1 MNQKQERLFKEYT
14 VWRAI
19 FSMAVPAVINILVMV
34 FYNMADMFFVARLH
48 DDAQVA
54 AISIVAPAFTMMM
67 ALGSMVGGGGCALIA
82 RTMGEGDSD
91 RVSLYSSLCCWGS
104 ILFGGI
110 FAAVVLLIFCD
121 PLLRF
126 LGANEEMWS
135 YAGTY
140 LTILALGAPV
150 MIFTTAFGNIVRAE
164 GAVKE
169 GMLGNLIST
178 VTNVALDPLFILVL
192 PFGVA
197 GAAAA
202 TVLGNAVGAAYL
214 LWYVRKRSASLSL
227 SPRLAAS
234 APLELWHIVAIGLPN
249 GTSSFLSS
257 FASALANNL
266 MVQYGTLAVAAM
278 AAASKSTTIITMV
291 QMGICVGVQPLLAYN
306 YGAKDLPRLRE
317 TLGKL
322 VLLTMSVGLAA
333 TLLCFCFSGPIIS
346 VFLKRPEALSL
357 GQEIIRIRVL
367 TGPIIGLFY
376 IGSNFLQASGN
387 ALLSMLVS
395 LLRQGIF
402 LIPLLYVM
410 NHFFEVKGNVCAHV
424 GADLLAVIVAVILT
438 LRQYKKLQRTL
449 QPNETTGGQSIC

>member
-1 MNQKQERLFKEYT
+1 MNQKQEKLFKEYP

-34 FYNMADMFFVARLH
+34 LYNMADMFFVARLH

-67 ALGSMVGGGGCALIA
+67 ALGSMVGGGGCAMIA
-82 RTMGEGDSD
+82 RTMGEGDSG
-91 RVSLYSSLCCWGS
+91 RVRLYSSLCCWGS
-104 ILFGGI
+104 VLFGGI
-110 FAAVVLLIFCD
+110 FAVVVLLGRSVI
-121 PLLRF
+121 LGF
-126 LGANEEMWS
+126 LGANEEMWGH
-135 YAGTY
+135 AATY
-140 LTILALGAPV
+140 LSVLALGAPV
-150 MIFTTAFGNIVRAE
+150 MIFTTAFGSIVRAE

-178 VTNVALDPLFILVL
+178 VTNVVLDPLFILVL

-197 GAAAA
+197 GAAVA
-202 TVLGNAVGAAYL
+202 TVLGNAAGAAYL
-214 LWYVRKRSASLSL
+214 LWYIRKKSPGLSLSL
-227 SPRLAAS
+227 KLATS
-234 APLELWHIVAIGLPN
+234 APLELRHVIAIGLPN
-249 GTSSFLSS
+249 GTSSFLTS

-266 MVQYGTLAVAAM
+266 LVQYGTLAVAAM

-291 QMGICVGVQPLLAYN
+291 QMGICVGVQPLLAYS

-322 VLLTMSVGLAA
+322 ALLTMSVGLAA
-333 TLLCFCFSGPIIS
+333 TLFCFFNSGLIVS
-346 VFLKRPEALSL
+346 VFLKKPEALSL

-387 ALLSMLVS
+387 APMSMLVS
-395 LLRQGIF
+395 LLRQGVF
-402 LIPLLYVM
+402 LIPLLYIM
-410 NHFFEVKGNVCAHV
+410 NHFFEVKGTVCAHV
-424 GADLLAVIVAVILT
+424 AADLLAVIVAVVLT
-438 LRQYKKLQRTL
+438 VRQYKKLQTAL
-449 QPNETTGGQSIC
+449 QPEQMAGGQNEC